1 MYLWRERDASC
12 CRGKNIDIQTTV
24 TLYGELLDVGGAN
37 PNAHIRSAAFEDDVK
52 IDVDRDMAKQLGSR
66 LYEQVGL
73 RADVVIR
80 NGKIISGKALSVVD
94 YEPQPIETW
103 LKANEGSLG
112 VDAFK
117 GMDVEAF
124 IAEQRV

>member
-1 MYLWRERDASC
+1 M
-12 CRGKNIDIQTTV
+12 
-24 TLYGELLDVGGAN
+24 GGAN